1 MTISI
6 LLKSLVLL
14 NPVSRSFRKEGSYS
28 NDDVNLEGFLPMVP
42 AIYRGEGF
50 VENGQKM

>member
-1 MTISI
+1 MIISI

-14 NPVSRSFRKEGSYS
+14 NPISRPFRKEGSYS
-28 NDDVNLEGFLPMVP
+28 NDDVNLEGFLPMIP
-42 AIYRGEGF
+42 AIYRREGC